1 MTGEEGSVPF
11 PVGSGEPKKKHSCN
25 NCNKQQTNHD
35 VLTTHRLA
43 YLCRQCETST
53 HLEVATSER

>member
-25 NCNKQQTNHD
+25 NCNKQQTNRG
-35 VLTTHRLA
+35 VLTTHRLT
-43 YLCRQCETST
+43 YLCCQS
-53 HLEVATSER
+53 VASLGVKLALVWK